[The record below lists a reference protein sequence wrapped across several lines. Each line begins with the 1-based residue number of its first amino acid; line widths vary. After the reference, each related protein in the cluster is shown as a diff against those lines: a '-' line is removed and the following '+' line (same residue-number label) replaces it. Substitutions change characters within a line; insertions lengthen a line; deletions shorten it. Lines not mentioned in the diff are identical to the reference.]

1 MALKDVKDVY
11 FTFVITIIFISVH
24 CIVYVG
30 LILWP
35 SFFLKEHRQFQC
47 KILLCFVCFY
57 NVIVLSS
64 GFAVLA
70 WICLL
75 FLFPWLIGCLVFLL
89 LFYWMK
95 SFFLS
100 LKFRKSILTSFWPFC
115 FGWTMSN
122 SNRTIYSPVFLPCW
136 IINQCIWELGVSL
149 FFMYDSSLIM
159 YVKMPQTLDW
169 SMYRILFFSYTWRV
183 CLSFLL
189 RVWLRKFWF
198 CVIVCFG
205 LEHFNVSMV
214 RWTC

>member
-1 MALKDVKDVY
+1 
-11 FTFVITIIFISVH
+11 
-24 CIVYVG
+24 
-30 LILWP
+30 
-35 SFFLKEHRQFQC
+35 
-47 KILLCFVCFY
+47 
-57 NVIVLSS
+57 
-64 GFAVLA
+64 
-70 WICLL
+70 
-75 FLFPWLIGCLVFLL
+75 
-89 LFYWMK
+89 
-95 SFFLS
+95 
-100 LKFRKSILTSFWPFC
+100 
-115 FGWTMSN
+115 MSN

-205 LEHFNVSMV
+205 LEYFNVSMV
-214 RWTC
+214 DLFIILIQKNSYLIWLNKLCMLLNKSDIPLLFHPHCWLEHQCSFQFDLFVRSSKHLHGH